1 MEKIMFT
8 KDMQKKL
15 IMLAKEV
22 EENSYTPYSKCPVGA
37 ALITE
42 NNEIYLGCN
51 IDNISFSL
59 TNCAERT
66 AIFKMIS
73 EQGPKAKIKAIAVTT
88 KSNIS
93 CSPCGA
99 CRQVIKEFSTL
110 NTIII
115 YKAENDFVSVSIDSL
130 LPNAFIEFIAIEP
143 NGSLNHVRGDI

>member
-1 MEKIMFT
+1 MFT
-8 KDMQKKL
+8 KDMQKIL